1 MNKII
6 KKEYL
11 GNTINFKMIDGH
23 VYADANKMAEGF
35 GGSQKLADW
44 KRSDSTKKYITAL
57 EKALWKNS
65 ITELIIVKQGGK
77 ADEQGTWIHEKLIL
91 NFARYLNVEFE
102 LWCDEQI
109 ETLLREGKVEIK
121 KSVSDESKKKRLEIM
136 EKNANVRMSK
146 QFTKLA
152 ELTKDLRYKEVLI
165 SLGTNVMTKEDV
177 LPLPRLEQKS
187 YTAEEIGKIIGISSN
202 MVGRI
207 ANKYNLKNERYGYLA
222 QDKAKNCN
230 KSVESFRYYERAID
244 EFKKI
249 LNNDR
254 PQ

>member
-109 ETLLREGKVEIK
+109 ETLLREGKIEIK